1 MAGELSILDAHW
13 QQVTDYDIERRQRFV
28 GLEAADVARVV
39 GIKDLVLRHVD
50 EHAAAF
56 FNFLSQLD
64 EAKALFAKREVL
76 EAAKRLKHEHLIA
89 MVQGDYGRA
98 YVEQRLKLGVLYSQA
113 QLDVRVFLGA
123 FHHLMASIGAKIT
136 KHFGRDA
143 EAAFQH
149 FMSMKKIAFFDIGVI
164 VDVLTAERE
173 RTISLQQEAIRELS
187 TPVLQVRDRLLIL
200 PIIGLI
206 DTHRAKQLTESLL
219 RAIRDNRAK
228 VVVVDVTGV
237 GTVDSKVANHLIQTV
252 AASRLMGATVI
263 ITGLSADVAQ
273 ALVTLGVD
281 LGALNTVGDL
291 QGGLEVAERL
301 LGYQVVAVPAS
312 LAPQMPA

>member
-1 MAGELSILDAHW
+1 MAGEQSILDDHW
-13 QQVTDYDIERRQRFV
+13 QQVTDYDIERRRRFV
-28 GLEAADVARVV
+28 GLEADDVARILAV
-39 GIKDLVLRHVD
+39 KDLVLRHVD

-56 FNFLSQLD
+56 FTFLSRLD
-64 EAKALFAKREVL
+64 EAKGLFGKRELL

-98 YVEQRLKLGVLYSQA
+98 YVEQRLRLGVLYSQA
-113 QLDVRVFLGA
+113 RLDVRVFLGA

-136 KHFGRDA
+136 KHFGHDA
-143 EAAFQH
+143 EAGFQH
-149 FMSMKKIAFFDIGVI
+149 FMSVKKIAFFDIGII

-237 GTVDSKVANHLIQTV
+237 GTVDSKVAHHLIQTV

-263 ITGLSADVAQ
+263 ITGLSAEVAQ

-301 LGYQVVAVPAS
+301 LGYQVVSAPAS
-312 LAPQMPA
+312 PTPPMPA

>member
-1 MAGELSILDAHW
+1 MVGDQSTLDAHW
-13 QQVTDYDIERRQRFV
+13 QQVTDYDIERRR
-28 GLEAADVARVV
+28 RVV
-39 GIKDLVLRHVD
+39 SLEPDDLNRIMAVKDLVLGHVD

-56 FNFLSQLD
+56 FDFLSRLD
-64 EAKALFAKREVL
+64 EAKTLFAKHEL
-76 EAAKRLKHEHLIA
+76 LDQAKRLKHAHLIA

-98 YVEQRLKLGVLYSQA
+98 YVEQRLRLGVLYSQA
-113 QLDVRVFLGA
+113 RLDVRVFLGG
-123 FHHLMASIGAKIT
+123 FHHLMASIGARIM
-136 KHFGRDA
+136 KHFGHDA
-143 EAAFQH
+143 EVGFQH
-149 FMSMKKIAFFDIGVI
+149 FMSLKKIAFFDIGII

-187 TPVLQVRDRLLIL
+187 TPVLQLRDRLLIL

-228 VVVVDVTGV
+228 VAVIDVTGV
-237 GTVDSKVANHLIQTV
+237 VTVDTKVANHLIQTV

-273 ALVTLGVD
+273 TLVTLGVD
-281 LGALNTVGDL
+281 LSTLNTVGDL

-301 LGYQVVAVPAS
+301 LGYQVVIAQTSPPPIQV
-312 LAPQMPA
+312 